1 MDAGSGDG
9 AGGRRPGGP
18 PTQHGKALL
27 PQARVL
33 TRRYLQLLL
42 RDRRNLALLIGQVP
56 VLALANVGLFQA
68 GLFDRPGG
76 SAGDAVQL
84 LFLLSITTI
93 WLGSIDAAREI
104 VKEKSVFHREA
115 AIGTRLSAYLVS
127 KATRPVCA
135 RRGPDA
141 SVCGDRDGVLRP
153 LDAPAGTYAEVLALL
168 VLTGFVAVGMGLLI
182 SAAVEHP
189 GPGDELQPARR

>member
-1 MDAGSGDG
+1 MC
-9 AGGRRPGGP
+9 
-18 PTQHGKALL
+18 
-27 PQARVL
+27 L

-56 VLALANVGLFQA
+56 VLAIANVGLFQT

-76 SAGDAVQL
+76 SAGDAAQL

-127 KATRPVCA
+127 KAL
-135 RRGPDA
+135 
-141 SVCGDRDGVLRP
+141 VLFALVAVQTLLFAGIVMAFRP
-153 LDAPAGTYAEVLALL
+153 LDASAGTYLRSL
-168 VLTGFVAVGMGLLI
+168 
-182 SAAVEHP
+182 
-189 GPGDELQPARR
+189 RCWC